1 MPDGPR
7 EVGLLSLEGAHLM
20 QLAANPQVVRGVRTV
35 ARVPVRQHACA
46 ELGDVLAVGVAGFV
60 VVVLAFMPVRESV
73 LRRRTSCC
81 ACSSGR
87 RWASTISPALV
98 LTPREGGTPRVVLYC
113 FLTMST
119 CR

>member
-20 QLAANPQVVRGVRTV
+20 QLAANPQVVHGVRTV

-46 ELGDVLAVGVAGFV
+46 ELGDGAVGVAGFV
-60 VVVLAFMPVRESV
+60 VLAFLPVRESV

-98 LTPREGGTPRVVLYC
+98 LTPREGGTPRVMLYC